1 MAIHINTSPEDW
13 QNAYNELVFD
23 VSSTNATQ
31 PNFQFLADINI
42 VGQTN
47 PVSRLLLPKQPSVN
61 TIKFDIGEVIRN
73 YVSYDFNAFDVSGIQ
88 ACNNSRAEYYVQ
100 FGEVYDDASGTPTIY
115 SNLASFGD
123 SGTPKK
129 SSNAIFDFLDWSKT
143 AYTNYNIDPNTIASY
158 KTLNQETFMEKLRK
172 DEQKFITF
180 FDPSGTLSLIRI
192 STLNAS
198 QGVIIQSTAGY
209 TPINGIV
216 SVNIAK
222 AGNSYGYYKT
232 VYDSAFTDSSV
243 KYLSVEGLTS
253 AEDPLFQTLFLI
265 DNSCTKYDSVRLH
278 WLNNLGAFDSFT
290 FLKVSRDKTN
300 VERKQFKKFQ
310 PLEYAKTFRAK
321 TNYYTKAS
329 DSITI
334 NSDYLTDSEYEGMKQ
349 LIESPIVMMEV
360 DSNTYVP
367 VNIIDTNYEFKK
379 YVNDRRMSNIE
390 LTIEYTFDN
399 FRQSL

>member
-1 MAIHINTSPEDW
+1 
-13 QNAYNELVFD
+13 
-23 VSSTNATQ
+23 
-31 PNFQFLADINI
+31 
-42 VGQTN
+42 
-47 PVSRLLLPKQPSVN
+47 LPKQPSVN

-73 YVSYDFNAFDVSGIQ
+73 YVSYDFNAFNVSGIQ
-88 ACNNSRAEYYVQ
+88 SCNNSRAEYYVQ
-100 FGEVYDDASGTPTIY
+100 FGEVYDVSGTPTIY
-115 SNLASFGD
+115 SNLASFGS

-158 KTLNQETFMEKLRK
+158 RTLNQQTFMEKLRR
-172 DEQKFITF
+172 DEQKLITF
-180 FDPSGTLSLIRI
+180 FDPSGVLSYIRI
-192 STLNAS
+192 SVLRKDGA
-198 QGVIIQSTAGY
+198 VIMQSIAGY

-216 SVNIAK
+216 SVNIGK
-222 AGNSYGYYKT
+222 AGNSAGYYYE
-232 VYDSAFTDSSV
+232 VYDTAFNNPLAF
-243 KYLSVEGLTS
+243 YYSVEGLNS
-253 AEDPLFQTLFLI
+253 SEDPLFQTLYLI
-265 DNSCTKYDSVRLH
+265 DTSCTKYDSVRLH

-334 NSDYLTDSEYEGMKQ
+334 NSDYLTDAEYDGMKQ
-349 LIESPIVMMEV
+349 LIESPIIMYEI
-360 DSNTYVP
+360 DESTYVP

>member
-1 MAIHINTSPEDW
+1 
-13 QNAYNELVFD
+13 
-23 VSSTNATQ
+23 
-31 PNFQFLADINI
+31 
-42 VGQTN
+42 
-47 PVSRLLLPKQPSVN
+47 
-61 TIKFDIGEVIRN
+61 
-73 YVSYDFNAFDVSGIQ
+73 
-88 ACNNSRAEYYVQ
+88 
-100 FGEVYDDASGTPTIY
+100 VYDDASGTPTIY

-123 SGTPKK
+123 SGTPKN

-143 AYTNYNIDPNTIASY
+143 AYISLDIDGGGYASLR
-158 KTLNQETFMEKLRK
+158 TLNQQTFMEKLRK
-172 DEQKFITF
+172 DEQKFLTA
-180 FDPSGTLSLIRI
+180 FDRYGWLIYVQFQILDANRY
-192 STLNAS
+192 L
-198 QGVIIQSTAGY
+198 IQSSTAGY
-209 TPINGIV
+209 NQTFGIK
-216 SVNIAK
+216 SFNIGK
-222 AGNSYGYYKT
+222 AGNSFGYYQE
-232 VYDSAFTDSSV
+232 VYNAAFSNPLA
-243 KYLSVEGLTS
+243 KYINIAGYDEYQGL
-253 AEDPLFQTLFLI
+253 LFEKIFLI

-367 VNIIDTNYEFKK
+367 VNIIDTNYELKK

>member
-1 MAIHINTSPEDW
+1 MAIHINTQPNDW

-88 ACNNSRAEYYVQ
+88 SCNNSRAEYYVQ
-100 FGEVYDDASGTPTIY
+100 FGEVYDVSGTPTIH
-115 SNLASFGD
+115 SNLASFGS

-143 AYTNYNIDPNTIASY
+143 AYIELDIDTSMYNLY
-158 KTLNQETFMEKLRK
+158 RTLNQQTFMEKLRR

-180 FDPSGTLSLIRI
+180 FDPSGVLSYIRI
-192 STLNAS
+192 SVLRKDIS
-198 QGVIIQSTAGY
+198 VIIQSTAGY

-216 SVNIAK
+216 SVNISK
-222 AGNSYGYYKT
+222 AGNPSGYYNT
-232 VYDSAFTDSSV
+232 VYTTAFNDPQAF
-243 KYLSVEGLTS
+243 YYSVEGLNS
-253 AEDPLFQTLFLI
+253 SEDVLFQKLYLI
-265 DNSCTKYDSVRLH
+265 DTSCTKYDSVRLH

-334 NSDYLTDSEYEGMKQ
+334 NSDYLSDAEYDGMKQ
-349 LIESPIVMMEV
+349 LIESPIVMMEI
-360 DSNTYVP
+360 NQYTYVP

>member
-1 MAIHINTSPEDW
+1 MAIHINTTPNDW

-88 ACNNSRAEYYVQ
+88 SCNNSRAEYYVQ
-100 FGEVYDDASGTPTIY
+100 FGEVYDVSGTPTIH
-115 SNLASFGD
+115 SNLASFGS

-143 AYTNYNIDPNTIASY
+143 AYINLDIDFNTYASFR
-158 KTLNQETFMEKLRK
+158 TLNQQTFIEKLRRN
-172 DEQKFITF
+172 EQKFITF
-180 FDPSGTLSLIRI
+180 FDPSGVMTYIRI
-192 STLNAS
+192 SVLNKN
-198 QGVIIQSTAGY
+198 QEVIVQSTAGY

-222 AGNSYGYYKT
+222 AGNPSGYYEE
-232 VYDSAFTDSSV
+232 VYTTAFNNSQAF
-243 KYLSVEGLTS
+243 YYSVEGLNS
-253 AEDPLFQTLFLI
+253 SEDLLFQTLFLI

-334 NSDYLTDSEYEGMKQ
+334 NSDYLTDSEYDGMKQ
-349 LIESPIVMMEV
+349 LIESPIVMMEI
-360 DSNTYVP
+360 NPYTYVP

>member
-1 MAIHINTSPEDW
+1 MAISIITAPVDW
-13 QNAYNELVFD
+13 QNAYNEMVFD
-23 VSSTNATQ
+23 VSSTSAGL

-47 PVSRLLLPKQPSVN
+47 PVSRLILPKQPSVN

-88 ACNNSRAEYYVQ
+88 ACNNSKVNYYVQ
-100 FGEVYDDASGTPTIY
+100 FGEIYDVSGTPTIY
-115 SNLASFGD
+115 SNLASFGS
-123 SGTPKK
+123 SGTPKT
-129 SSNAIFDFLDWSKT
+129 SSNAIFDFLDWSKI
-143 AYTNYNIDPNTIASY
+143 AYISLDIDGGGYASFR
-158 KTLNQETFMEKLRK
+158 TLNQQIFREKLRK

-180 FDPSGTLSLIRI
+180 FDRYGWLRYIRI
-192 STLNAS
+192 QLLDKNNTVLYN
-198 QGVIIQSTAGY
+198 STAGY
-209 TPINGIV
+209 DLTTGIKSINI
-216 SVNIAK
+216 SK
-222 AGNSYGYYKT
+222 AGNSSGYYKT
-232 VYDSAFTDSSV
+232 VYDVAFTDPNV
-243 KYLSVEGLTS
+243 KYYKVIGLD
-253 AEDPLFQTLFLI
+253 EFYGGLFEVVFDVDT
-265 DNSCTKYDSVRLH
+265 SCTKYESVRLH

-290 FLKVSRDKTN
+290 FMKVSRNKTD

-310 PLEYAKTFRAK
+310 PLNYAKTFRAK

-334 NSDYLTDSEYEGMKQ
+334 NSDYLTDAEYEGMKQ

-367 VNIIDTNYEFKK
+367 VNIVETNYEQKR

-390 LTIEYTFDN
+390 LTIQYTFDN
-399 FRQSL
+399 FRQQL